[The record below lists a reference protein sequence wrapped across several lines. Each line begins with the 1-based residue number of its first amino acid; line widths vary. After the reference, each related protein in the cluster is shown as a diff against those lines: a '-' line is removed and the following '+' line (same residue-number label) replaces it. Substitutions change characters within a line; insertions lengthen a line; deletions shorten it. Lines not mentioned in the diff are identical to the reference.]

1 MQKVIGEEFAQ
12 DLNEGETRW
21 TKEGL
26 LDIREEVTQDVTGEG
41 AYGQAKPV
49 GVEEEDD
56 GLDDDF
62 ET

>member
-41 AYGQAKPV
+41 A
-49 GVEEEDD
+49 
-56 GLDDDF
+56 
-62 ET
+62 

>member
-1 MQKVIGEEFAQ
+1 VAKLEGHLQKGQEMQKVIGEEFAQ

-41 AYGQAKPV
+41 A
-49 GVEEEDD
+49 
-56 GLDDDF
+56 
-62 ET
+62 

>member
-1 MQKVIGEEFAQ
+1 VAKLEGHLQKGQEMQKVIAEEFVQ

-41 AYGQAKPV
+41 A
-49 GVEEEDD
+49 
-56 GLDDDF
+56 
-62 ET
+62 